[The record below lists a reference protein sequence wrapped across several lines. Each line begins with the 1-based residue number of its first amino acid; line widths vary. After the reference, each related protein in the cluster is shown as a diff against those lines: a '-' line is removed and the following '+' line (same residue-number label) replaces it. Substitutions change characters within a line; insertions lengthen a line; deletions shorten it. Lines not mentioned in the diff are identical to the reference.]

1 MRTSIEISKEI
12 QSLQARAEAIV
23 AMAKEEARDLNAEET
38 QEIDSIVGTDAESG
52 KIAALRK
59 DHSRMLR
66 IESAAVDIVKKQE
79 ANEAAKDKT
88 VKIPAQAKAK
98 APKGFESA
106 EDAWLMG
113 NWALAAFNGNSRSKR
128 ICIDHGLKAALSGGN
143 NTLGGFLLP
152 DPLAAS
158 IVELREA
165 YGVFR
170 QNATVVPMGDSTWT
184 IPRLASEV
192 TAYYVGENATIT
204 ASDPTLASIKLDAKK
219 LATLTVMSNEV
230 NEDAAISIAE
240 MLSRSIAQSF
250 AIAEDSAGFLGDGTS
265 TYGGIQGLISALLAG
280 SQYTATSRQTF
291 SALTMADFES
301 MIGQAKQWA
310 GFQPKWYISKAGWA
324 ASMQRLADAVGGNT
338 NMTIANGP
346 SMVSFL
352 GFPVVWSQVLESRL
366 TGTTGGTFC
375 FFGDLREGVYLGSRK
390 NITLAI
396 DSSRYFEQDSIA
408 LRATQRYDIRCFDV
422 GTASVSGGII
432 RGIFG

>member
-1 MRTSIEISKEI
+1 MRTSIEIGKEI

-23 AMAKEEARDLNAEET
+23 AMAKEESRDLNAEET

-52 KIAALRK
+52 KISALRK

-79 ANEAAKDKT
+79 AAEAQP
-88 VKIPAQAKAK
+88 VKVPARAKAK
-98 APKGFESA
+98 APVGFESA
-106 EDAWLMG
+106 EDAYLMG

-128 ICIDHGLKAALSGGN
+128 ICKDHGIKAALSTGN
-143 NTLGGFLLP
+143 NTLGGFLVP
-152 DPLAAS
+152 EPLSAA
-158 IVELREA
+158 IVELREL

-170 QNATVVPMGDSTWT
+170 QNATVVPMSDATLT

-192 TAYYVGENATIT
+192 TAYYVGENTSIT

-230 NEDAAISIAE
+230 NEDAAISLAE
-240 MLSRSIAQSF
+240 MLSRSIGQSF
-250 AIAEDSAGFLGDGTS
+250 AIAEDAAGFLGDGTS
-265 TYGGIQGLISALLAG
+265 TYGGIQGLVSALAAG
-280 SQYTATSRQTF
+280 SQYTATSRTTF

-301 MIGQAKQWA
+301 MMGQAKQWA
-310 GFQPKWYISKAGWA
+310 GYQPKWYMSKAGYA
-324 ASMQRLADAVGGNT
+324 ASAMRLADAVGGNT
-338 NMTIANGP
+338 NVTIANGP

-352 GFPVVWSQVLESRL
+352 GYPVVFCQGLESRL
-366 TGTTGGTFC
+366 TGTTGGTFG
-375 FFGDLREGVYLGSRK
+375 FFGDLREGVYMGSRK
-390 NITLAI
+390 DITLAI
-396 DSSRYFEQDSIA
+396 DSSRYFDQDSIA
-408 LRATQRYDIRCFDV
+408 LRAVQRFDIRCFDV

>member
-23 AMAKEEARDLNAEET
+23 AMAKEETRDLNAEET

-52 KIAALRK
+52 KISALRK

-79 ANEAAKDKT
+79 AAEAQPI
-88 VKIPAQAKAK
+88 KIPARAKAK
-98 APKGFESA
+98 APVGFESA

-128 ICIDHGLKAALSGGN
+128 ICKDHGIKAALSAGN
-143 NTLGGFLLP
+143 NTLGGFLVP
-152 DPLAAS
+152 EPLSAA
-158 IVELREA
+158 IVELREL
-165 YGVFR
+165 YGVIR
-170 QNATVVPMGDSTWT
+170 QNATVIPMSDATLT

-192 TAYYVGENATIT
+192 TAYYVGENVTIT
-204 ASDPTLASIKLDAKK
+204 ASDPTLSSIKLDAKK

-240 MLSRSIAQSF
+240 MLSRSIGQSF
-250 AIAEDSAGFLGDGTS
+250 AIAEDAAGFLGDGTS
-265 TYGGIQGLISALLAG
+265 TYGGIQGLISALAAG
-280 SQYTATSRQTF
+280 SQYTATSRTTF

-301 MIGQAKQWA
+301 MMGQAKQWA
-310 GFQPKWYISKAGWA
+310 GYSPKWYISKAGYA
-324 ASMQRLADAVGGNT
+324 ASMARLADAVGGNT
-338 NMTIANGP
+338 NVTIANGP

-352 GFPVVWSQVLESRL
+352 GFPVVMTQGLESRL
-366 TGTTGGTFC
+366 TGTTTGTFC
-375 FFGDLREGVYLGSRK
+375 FFGDLRQGVYMGSRK
-390 NITLAI
+390 DITLAI
-396 DSSRYFEQDSIA
+396 DSSRYFDQDSIA
-408 LRATQRYDIRCFDV
+408 LRAVQRFDIRCFDV